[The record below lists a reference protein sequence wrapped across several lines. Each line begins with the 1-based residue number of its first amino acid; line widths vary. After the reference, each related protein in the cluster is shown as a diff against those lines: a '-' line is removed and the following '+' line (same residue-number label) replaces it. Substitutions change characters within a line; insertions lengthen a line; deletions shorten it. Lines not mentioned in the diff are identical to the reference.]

1 MVIHTVTTPVMTR
14 NSSERKSLD
23 ESSPGASSSS
33 SPSSVS
39 LPPQQRRP
47 VAAPDNREDLFAALD
62 DDLDYND
69 SFINDIAFCESAY
82 RELLQDPDQSIQC
95 RKRMRDKTTPMP
107 LCISSKRAESLVLP
121 TVELARHTMPEWQA
135 TKKARTKYAVQA
147 TKTRDKIK
155 ESYRECFEKAYAFW
169 STLDV
174 EERQKMTEE
183 YRRQSPDD
191 TTTEKVRKRCSNS
204 RPHHKDGDDKEGPQY
219 SPGLLLTWNGSWF
232 LDDEAYVALVQEYI
246 AIPHILVQHVKKY
259 PGIQHLFDD
268 FRKVI
273 LQACEHWKIRE
284 WSGDMEL
291 SLASEDIGRIHF
303 HCFLERNC
311 NEDHAWAMWKH
322 IAHTMKIRGVPVA
335 HSVPACVKSRGKNRC
350 RALTEGHY
358 YCQAEKIGQVLRDST
373 VPKFVKLFPDSR
385 MVTTMWRHRKM
396 TTSACKAETLASR
409 DKAPSTMS
417 MLDATMALEY
427 SIEQEADA
435 AQADTTWKCCPFKEP
450 NDNELTWVRQYGSLA
465 SKPIM
470 RMHRAYLYNSLEDI
484 CLALMLRRYK
494 FIIYDGPSRLGK
506 TELACSWFGT
516 LNTLVCNAQDCTTPN
531 LRPMHSGRYSA
542 ILFDEGDW
550 RMCYQNK
557 TMMQASPRP
566 VELGQS
572 QCNDRSYQVLLFRVP
587 LIVCSNDFWAGCN
600 NAAAR
605 EWIELNSIYVPITE
619 QVWVTAG

>member
-1 MVIHTVTTPVMTR
+1 M
-14 NSSERKSLD
+14 
-23 ESSPGASSSS
+23 
-33 SPSSVS
+33 
-39 LPPQQRRP
+39 
-47 VAAPDNREDLFAALD
+47 
-62 DDLDYND
+62 
-69 SFINDIAFCESAY
+69 
-82 RELLQDPDQSIQC
+82 
-95 RKRMRDKTTPMP
+95 
-107 LCISSKRAESLVLP
+107 LP

-135 TKKARTKYAVQA
+135 TKKARCKYAAQA
-147 TKTRDKIK
+147 TKTRDKFK

-174 EERQKMTEE
+174 EERQKMTQE
-183 YRRQSPDD
+183 YRQQAPDD
-191 TTTEKVRKRCSNS
+191 TTEKVKKRCSNS

-273 LQACEHWKIRE
+273 LQACEHFKIRE

-358 YCQAEKIGQVLRDST
+358 YCQAEKIGQVLREST

-385 MVTTMWRHRKM
+385 MVTSMWRHRKM
-396 TTSACKAETLASR
+396 TTSACKAETLATR

-450 NDNELTWVRQYGSLA
+450 NDNELKWVRQYGSLA

-470 RMHRAYLYNSLEDI
+470 RMHRAHLYNSLEDI
-484 CLALMLRRYK
+484 DLALNLRRYK
-494 FIIYDGPSRLGK
+494 FMIYDGPSRLGK
-506 TELACSWFGT
+506 TECACSWFGT